1 MKTLFCF
8 LFLLPQLLWA
18 QKENAVITEKMKPLM
33 FQVEKQLSTQI
44 KTTLEESLKLKDIAV
59 RTSLRIDTSTVAR
72 KYNLTPKKSK
82 FNLPGLD
89 ESVSNS
95 DENLKNYSPTIQDV
109 YLSVAELSVKVS
121 SLVVFTDMEKS
132 DIEKIIADDLSTL
145 NLNKINYSFYKS
157 KNLEPAPE
165 PVVEKKVE
173 VPQANNDPMPR
184 KDFLPE
190 ESNDY
195 SQWLLAGLALVG
207 VLLVVAVFVVGA
219 LLVKQFKNMAS
230 SLSSAISQIDVTPD
244 QGSSQ
249 RASQT
254 EVMSQTGSGEDTS
267 ARIHHLFSQ
276 IADPKHFFSAFMNSF
291 SGIRFYVVS
300 EGLNPVLREEFKK
313 KLSRAQHQEYLTF
326 LQAMASGEVH
336 PAKIAET
343 SNQLAR
349 ELSLYVHDAETFVG
363 QLTRNKLRSLDPV
376 SLKHLVNELNEDDFM
391 TLAQVTDP
399 VEMSLLLNENP
410 EILERFESLEVRE
423 VRADVLTSISRKAEA
438 SHDLPPDMGFSHE
451 LKLREFVPEN
461 VEVLLN
467 QKLGKE
473 KTMWEELDQDG
484 MESLYDFTIGLS
496 PKEAALFVSMIPEDI
511 RADVLRHLP
520 DLKREQIKRQGFE
533 VSRRSM
539 ELKHQ
544 FFQTLRA

>member
-1 MKTLFCF
+1 MKTFICL
-8 LFLLPQLLWA
+8 LFLLPQLVWA
-18 QKENAVITEKMKPLM
+18 QNENAVITEKMKPLM

-59 RTSLRIDTSTVAR
+59 RTSLRIDTSAVTK
-72 KYNLTPKKSK
+72 KYNLSPKKNK

-109 YLSVAELSVKVS
+109 YLSIAELNVKVS
-121 SLVVFTDMEKS
+121 SLVVFTEMEKS

-145 NLNKINYSFYKS
+145 KLNKINYSFYKS

-165 PVVEKKVE
+165 PVVEKRVE
-173 VPQANNDPMPR
+173 VPDSKNDPMPR

-190 ESNDY
+190 ENNDY
-195 SQWLLAGLALVG
+195 SQWLLAGLTLVG

-219 LLVKQFKNMAS
+219 LLVRQFKNMAS

-244 QGSSQ
+244 HSGNQKSAQS
-249 RASQT
+249 
-254 EVMSQTGSGEDTS
+254 EVITQNAGGVENSV
-267 ARIHHLFSQ
+267 RIPQLFSQ
-276 IADPKHFFSAFMNSF
+276 IADPKHFFAAFMNSF
-291 SGIRFYVVS
+291 SGIRFYVIS
-300 EGLNPVLREEFKK
+300 EGISPSLREEFKK
-313 KLSRAQHQEYLTF
+313 KLNRSQHQEYLSF

-336 PAKIAET
+336 PSKIAEA
-343 SNQLAR
+343 SQQISR
-349 ELSLYVHDAETFVG
+349 ELSLYVHDADTFVG
-363 QLTRNKLRSLDPV
+363 QLTRNKLKSLDSV
-376 SLKHLVNELNEDDFM
+376 SLKNLINELNEDDFM

-423 VRADVLTSISRKAEA
+423 VRSDVLTSISRKAEA
-438 SHDLPPDMGFSHE
+438 SNDMPPDMGFSHE

-473 KTMWEELDQDG
+473 KSMWEELDQDG

>member
-8 LFLLPQLLWA
+8 LILLPQLLWA
-18 QKENAVITEKMKPLM
+18 QSEKAVITEKMKPLM

-44 KTTLEESLKLKDIAV
+44 KSTLEESLKLKDIAV
-59 RTSLRIDTSTVAR
+59 RTSLRIDPTAVAK

-173 VPQANNDPMPR
+173 TPAEKPLTTKEFQ
-184 KDFLPE
+184 PE
-190 ESNDY
+190 DNETDY
-195 SQWLLAGLALVG
+195 SQWLLMGLAVVG

-219 LLVKQFKNMAS
+219 LLVRQFKNMAS
-230 SLSSAISQIDVTPD
+230 SLSSAISQIDVSPD
-244 QGSSQ
+244 QSANQRSSQ
-249 RASQT
+249 SENSHQVVSSEETNHKISQ
-254 EVMSQTGSGEDTS
+254 
-267 ARIHHLFSQ
+267 LFTQ
-276 IADPKHFFSAFMNSF
+276 IADHKHFFAAFMNSF
-291 SGIRFYVVS
+291 SGIRFYVIS
-300 EGLNPVLREEFKK
+300 EGISPILREEFKK
-313 KLSRAQHQEYLTF
+313 RLSRSQHQEYLSF
-326 LQAMASGEVH
+326 LQKMASGEVH
-336 PAKIAET
+336 SSKIAEA
-343 SNQLAR
+343 SNQIAR
-349 ELSLYVHDAETFVG
+349 ELSLYVHDADTFVG
-363 QLTRNKLRSLDPV
+363 QLTRNKLKSLDPI
-376 SLKHLVNELNEDDFM
+376 SLKHLISELNEDDFM
-391 TLAQVTDP
+391 ALVQVTDP

-410 EILERFESLEVRE
+410 EILDRFDALEVRE
-423 VRADVLTSISRKAEA
+423 VRPDVLTSISRKVDVSMDA
-438 SHDLPPDMGFSHE
+438 PPEMGFSHE
-451 LKLREFVPEN
+451 LKLREFVPES
-461 VEVLLN
+461 VEVILN

-473 KTMWEELDQDG
+473 KNMWEELDQEG

-496 PKEAALFVSMIPEDI
+496 PKEGSLFISMIPEDL
-511 RADVLRHLP
+511 RADVLNHLP

-533 VSRRSM
+533 VNRRSM

-544 FFQTLRA
+544 FFQNLRA